1 MFMNLICLY
10 DASLDVCSYPCEE
23 VFKKYIQVHLIIL
36 KHTPTLPHPSIS
48 LHVTTPAGFSQY
60 LVFIVVSEC
69 SKMNFY

>member
-1 MFMNLICLY
+1 MFHWMFAVVLY
-10 DASLDVCSYPCEE
+10 EE
-23 VFKKYIQVHLIIL
+23 VFKKCIQVHLIIL